1 MKSVDSKEVDSFLVR
16 HAPVETQA
24 LFYGGDLFG
33 DWRITAFLGRG
44 GSGEV
49 YRVINAQNGE
59 IAALKVFARKSEA
72 DNAVTVVAKARF
84 LREIRFLSANAYSS
98 FPRFLA
104 EGETDG
110 RPWYV
115 MELLED
121 RSLPSDDAGVADFIL
136 KISRSVQLLHSMGF
150 VHRDIKPGNIMYR
163 SDGTPVL
170 VDMGLLKCF
179 DSTEESIARKESAL
193 SIVDGKA
200 VGVGTPRYAA
210 PEQFNGG
217 EISPAADIHA
227 LGMLINECFKGEL
240 KGCWEK
246 IVARATSSIP
256 ERRYHDV
263 SEFMRA
269 VRHRHW
275 YGFGIVVTGVVL
287 SVGVLLS
294 AFLPWWTNEGREQW
308 NWCALG
314 ESMTTNVVT
323 EKMVPIEFETT
334 PAGTRYPRKWH
345 CQYKTNSVAVTLVRL
360 NGATKVFKE
369 PLRLRSGRE
378 TWIVG
383 PGAFDAVI
391 ECVEGCAKVRL
402 ENCLFNNRSKI
413 RPSKANIL
421 YELAGEPT
429 GGVCLNFTEH
439 ERGLE
444 RVDFVLPFDG
454 AYNSVRFKGPE
465 TIEECNRLRQRECKA
480 EW

>member
-1 MKSVDSKEVDSFLVR
+1 
-16 HAPVETQA
+16 
-24 LFYGGDLFG
+24 
-33 DWRITAFLGRG
+33 
-44 GSGEV
+44 
-49 YRVINAQNGE
+49 
-59 IAALKVFARKSEA
+59 
-72 DNAVTVVAKARF
+72 
-84 LREIRFLSANAYSS
+84 
-98 FPRFLA
+98 
-104 EGETDG
+104 
-110 RPWYV
+110 
-115 MELLED
+115 
-121 RSLPSDDAGVADFIL
+121 
-136 KISRSVQLLHSMGF
+136 
-150 VHRDIKPGNIMYR
+150 
-163 SDGTPVL
+163 
-170 VDMGLLKCF
+170 
-179 DSTEESIARKESAL
+179 
-193 SIVDGKA
+193 
-200 VGVGTPRYAA
+200 
-210 PEQFNGG
+210 
-217 EISPAADIHA
+217 
-227 LGMLINECFKGEL
+227 MLINECFKGEL

-256 ERRYHDV
+256 ERRYRDV

-275 YGFGIVVTGVVL
+275 HVFGIVVTGVVL
-287 SVGVLLS
+287 SAGVLLS
-294 AFLPWWTNEGREQW
+294 AFLPWWINEGREQW
-308 NWCALG
+308 NWYALG

-334 PAGTRYPRKWH
+334 PAGTRYPTKWH

-383 PGAFDAVI
+383 PGVFDAAI

-421 YELAGEPT
+421 YELAG
-429 GGVCLNFTEH
+429 GVCLNFTEH
-439 ERGLE
+439 EKGLE

-454 AYNSVRFKGPE
+454 AYNAVRFKGPE

>member
-1 MKSVDSKEVDSFLVR
+1 M
-16 HAPVETQA
+16 
-24 LFYGGDLFG
+24 
-33 DWRITAFLGRG
+33 
-44 GSGEV
+44 
-49 YRVINAQNGE
+49 YRVVNAQNGE
-59 IAALKVFARKSEA
+59 IAALKVFARKPDA
-72 DNAVTVVAKARF
+72 DDGVTVVAKARF

-170 VDMGLLKCF
+170 VDMGLLKRL

-217 EISPAADIHA
+217 EISPAADVHA

-256 ERRYHDV
+256 ERRYRDV

-275 YGFGIVVTGVVL
+275 HVFGI
-287 SVGVLLS
+287 
-294 AFLPWWTNEGREQW
+294 
-308 NWCALG
+308 
-314 ESMTTNVVT
+314 
-323 EKMVPIEFETT
+323 
-334 PAGTRYPRKWH
+334 
-345 CQYKTNSVAVTLVRL
+345 AV
-360 NGATKVFKE
+360 
-369 PLRLRSGRE
+369 
-378 TWIVG
+378 
-383 PGAFDAVI
+383 
-391 ECVEGCAKVRL
+391 
-402 ENCLFNNRSKI
+402 
-413 RPSKANIL
+413 
-421 YELAGEPT
+421 
-429 GGVCLNFTEH
+429 
-439 ERGLE
+439 
-444 RVDFVLPFDG
+444 
-454 AYNSVRFKGPE
+454 
-465 TIEECNRLRQRECKA
+465 
-480 EW
+480 

>member
-1 MKSVDSKEVDSFLVR
+1 M
-16 HAPVETQA
+16 
-24 LFYGGDLFG
+24 
-33 DWRITAFLGRG
+33 
-44 GSGEV
+44 
-49 YRVINAQNGE
+49 YRVVNAQNGE
-59 IAALKVFARKSEA
+59 IAALKVFARKPDA
-72 DNAVTVVAKARF
+72 DDGVTVVAKARF

-170 VDMGLLKCF
+170 VDMGLLKRVG
-179 DSTEESIARKESAL
+179 STEDFIARKDPVL
-193 SIVDGKA
+193 SVVDGKA

-240 KGCWEK
+240 KGCWER

-256 ERRYHDV
+256 ERRYRDV

-275 YGFGIVVTGVVL
+275 HVFGI
-287 SVGVLLS
+287 
-294 AFLPWWTNEGREQW
+294 
-308 NWCALG
+308 
-314 ESMTTNVVT
+314 
-323 EKMVPIEFETT
+323 
-334 PAGTRYPRKWH
+334 
-345 CQYKTNSVAVTLVRL
+345 AV
-360 NGATKVFKE
+360 
-369 PLRLRSGRE
+369 
-378 TWIVG
+378 
-383 PGAFDAVI
+383 
-391 ECVEGCAKVRL
+391 
-402 ENCLFNNRSKI
+402 
-413 RPSKANIL
+413 
-421 YELAGEPT
+421 
-429 GGVCLNFTEH
+429 
-439 ERGLE
+439 
-444 RVDFVLPFDG
+444 
-454 AYNSVRFKGPE
+454 
-465 TIEECNRLRQRECKA
+465 
-480 EW
+480 

>member
-1 MKSVDSKEVDSFLVR
+1 MKSVEQEEVDSFLAR

-24 LFYGGDLFG
+24 LFHSGDLFG

-72 DNAVTVVAKARF
+72 DDAVTVVAKARF

-98 FPRFLA
+98 FPRFLV

-121 RSLPSDDAGVADFIL
+121 RVLPSDDAGVADFML

-170 VDMGLLKCF
+170 VDMGLLKRL

-193 SIVDGKA
+193 SVVDGKA

-210 PEQFNGG
+210 PEQFIGG

-227 LGMLINECFKGEL
+227 LGMLINECFGCEL

-256 ERRYHDV
+256 ERRYRNV
-263 SEFMRA
+263 LEFIGA
-269 VRHRHW
+269 VRRRHW
-275 YGFGIVVTGVVL
+275 RRIACVVCGILFVAGIF
-287 SVGVLLS
+287 LL
-294 AFLPWWTNEGREQW
+294 ALLPWWNDGGRERW
-308 NWCALG
+308 VLHAISENI
-314 ESMTTNVVT
+314 STNVIVKK
-323 EKMVPIEFETT
+323 EMIVKEFATT
-334 PAGTRYPRKWH
+334 AAGTRYPSKWH
-345 CQYKTNSVAVTLVRL
+345 WRVETNTVDVALIRL
-360 NGATKVFKE
+360 DGRTCKFKN
-369 PLRLRSGRE
+369 PLRLSAVRE

-383 PGAFDAVI
+383 PGVLDAAI
-391 ECVEGCAKVRL
+391 ECGDGCAKVRL
-402 ENCLFNNRSKI
+402 ENCLFNNRSKTL
-413 RPSKANIL
+413 PSKAKIR
-421 YELAGEPT
+421 YKLAG
-429 GGVCLNFTEH
+429 GACLNFTEH
-439 ERGLE
+439 EDDVRWQ
-444 RVDFVLPFDG
+444 DFVLPFDG
-454 AYNSVRFKGPE
+454 AYNAVRFKGPE
-465 TIEECNRLRQRECKA
+465 TIEDYSCLRQKECA
-480 EW
+480 PDL

>member
-1 MKSVDSKEVDSFLVR
+1 MKSVDSKEVDLFLSHHAYIEVR
-16 HAPVETQA
+16 AHFHSGE
-24 LFYGGDLFG
+24 LFG

-49 YRVINAQNGE
+49 YHAVNQQTGE
-59 IAALKVFARKSEA
+59 EAALKVFARNA
-72 DNAVTVVAKARF
+72 DGSDAGAVVAGMRF
-84 LREIRFLSANAYSS
+84 KNEMRFLSAVKYAS

-104 EGETDG
+104 QGETDG

-115 MELLED
+115 MELLKE
-121 RSLPSDDAGVADFIL
+121 RELPSDDAGVADFIL
-136 KISRSVQLLHSMGF
+136 KISKCVQLLHSMGY

-170 VDMGLLKCF
+170 VDMGLLKRL

-193 SIVDGKA
+193 SVVDGKA

-210 PEQFNGG
+210 PEQFIGG

-227 LGMLINECFKGEL
+227 LGMLINECFQGEL

-256 ERRYHDV
+256 ERRYRDV
-263 SEFMRA
+263 PEVMQA

-275 YGFGIVVTGVVL
+275 HVFGIVVTGIVL
-287 SVGVLLS
+287 SAGVLLS

-308 NWCALG
+308 NWHTLG

-323 EKMVPIEFETT
+323 EKMVPIEFGTT
-334 PAGTRYPRKWH
+334 PAGSRYPTKWH

-360 NGATKVFKE
+360 NGGTKVFKE
-369 PLRLRSGRE
+369 PLRLRPGRE

-383 PGAFDAVI
+383 PGVLDAAL
-391 ECVEGCAKVRL
+391 ECGEDGAKVRL
-402 ENCLFNNRSKI
+402 ENCLFNNRSKTL
-413 RPSKANIL
+413 PSKSRIR
-421 YELAGEPT
+421 YDLA

-439 ERGLE
+439 EDDVRWRDCVE
-444 RVDFVLPFDG
+444 PFDG
-454 AYNSVRFKGPE
+454 AYNDVRFKGPE
-465 TIEECNRLRQRECKA
+465 TIEEYNRLRQREFSA
-480 EW
+480 D

>member
-1 MKSVDSKEVDSFLVR
+1 
-16 HAPVETQA
+16 
-24 LFYGGDLFG
+24 
-33 DWRITAFLGRG
+33 
-44 GSGEV
+44 
-49 YRVINAQNGE
+49 
-59 IAALKVFARKSEA
+59 
-72 DNAVTVVAKARF
+72 
-84 LREIRFLSANAYSS
+84 
-98 FPRFLA
+98 
-104 EGETDG
+104 
-110 RPWYV
+110 

-170 VDMGLLKCF
+170 VDMGLLKRL

-200 VGVGTPRYAA
+200 VGVGTPWYAA

-227 LGMLINECFKGEL
+227 LGMLINECFQGEL

-256 ERRYHDV
+256 ERRYRDV

-275 YGFGIVVTGVVL
+275 HVFGIVVTGVVL
-287 SVGVLLS
+287 SAGVLLS
-294 AFLPWWTNEGREQW
+294 TFLPWWTNEGREQW
-308 NWCALG
+308 NWYALD

-334 PAGTRYPRKWH
+334 PAGTRYPTKWH

-421 YELAGEPT
+421 YELAG
-429 GGVCLNFTEH
+429 GVCLNFTEH
-439 ERGLE
+439 EKGLE
-444 RVDFVLPFDG
+444 RWDFVLPFDG
-454 AYNSVRFKGPE
+454 AYNDVRFKGPE
-465 TIEECNRLRQRECKA
+465 TIEEYNRQRQKESA
-480 EW
+480 VEW

>member
-1 MKSVDSKEVDSFLVR
+1 MKSVEEEEVDSFLKR
-16 HAPVETQA
+16 HAPVASQTFFRA
-24 LFYGGDLFG
+24 GDAFG

-49 YRVINAQNGE
+49 YRVVNAQDGA
-59 IAALKVFARKSEA
+59 IAALKVFARKSEPDDA
-72 DNAVTVVAKARF
+72 GTLVAKARF
-84 LREIRFLSANAYSS
+84 LREIRFLSANACSS
-98 FPRFLA
+98 FPRFFA

-110 RPWYV
+110 LPWYV

-121 RSLPSDDAGVADFIL
+121 RDLPSDDAGVADFIL

-170 VDMGLLKCF
+170 VDMGLLKRL
-179 DSTEESIARKESAL
+179 DSTEEVVVRKDSKL
-193 SIVDGKA
+193 SVVDGKA

-210 PEQFNGG
+210 PEQFIGG

-227 LGMLINECFKGEL
+227 LGMLINECFGCKL
-240 KGCWEK
+240 KGYWEK

-256 ERRYHDV
+256 ERRYRDV

-275 YGFGIVVTGVVL
+275 HGFGIAVTCVVL
-287 SVGVLLS
+287 SAGVLLT

-308 NWCALG
+308 NWYALG
-314 ESMTTNVVT
+314 ENMTTNVVT

-334 PAGTRYPRKWH
+334 PAGNRYPRKWH
-345 CQYKTNSVAVTLVRL
+345 CRYETNSVAVTLVRL
-360 NGATKVFKE
+360 NGGVKVFKA
-369 PLRLRSGRE
+369 PLRLRSGHE

-383 PGAFDAVI
+383 PGVFDAAV
-391 ECVEGCAKVRL
+391 ECVEGRAKVRL

-421 YELAGEPT
+421 YELAGGPT

-439 ERGLE
+439 ERGLD
-444 RVDFVLPFDG
+444 RLDFVLPFDG
-454 AYNSVRFKGPE
+454 AYNAVRFKGPE
-465 TIEECNRLRQRECKA
+465 TIEENNRLRQKEYKA

>member
-1 MKSVDSKEVDSFLVR
+1 MKSVDQEELDSFLAR

-24 LFYGGDLFG
+24 LFHSGDLFG

-49 YRVINAQNGE
+49 HRVVNAQNGE
-59 IAALKVFARKSEA
+59 IAALKVFARNA
-72 DNAVTVVAKARF
+72 DGSDAGAAVAGMRF
-84 LREIRFLSANAYSS
+84 KNEMRFLSAVKYAS

-104 EGETDG
+104 QGETDG

-115 MELLED
+115 MELLEE
-121 RSLPSDDAGVADFIL
+121 RELPTDDAGVADFIL
-136 KISRSVQLLHSMGF
+136 KISKCVQLLHSMGY

-163 SDGTPVL
+163 HDGTPVL
-170 VDMGLLKCF
+170 VDMGLLKRL

-193 SIVDGKA
+193 SVVDGKA

-210 PEQFNGG
+210 PEQFIGG

-246 IVARATSSIP
+246 LVARATSSIP
-256 ERRYHDV
+256 ERRYRDV

-275 YGFGIVVTGVVL
+275 HVFGIVVTGVVL
-287 SVGVLLS
+287 SAGVLLS

-308 NWCALG
+308 NWYALG

-334 PAGTRYPRKWH
+334 PAGTRYPTKWH

-360 NGATKVFKE
+360 NGGTKVFKE

-383 PGAFDAVI
+383 PGVFDAAI

-402 ENCLFNNRSKI
+402 ENCLFNNRSKTL
-413 RPSKANIL
+413 PSKAKIR
-421 YELAGEPT
+421 YKLAG
-429 GGVCLNFTEH
+429 GACLNFTEH
-439 ERGLE
+439 EDDVRWQDCVE
-444 RVDFVLPFDG
+444 PFDG
-454 AYNSVRFKGPE
+454 AYNAVRFKGPE
-465 TIEECNRLRQRECKA
+465 TIEDYNRLRQKECA
-480 EW
+480 PDL